1 MMTQP
6 PSSAA
11 NRTERRF
18 GRNVTLASTEFFN
31 WRMVKNMAKHS
42 KCCAT
47 EKMCSLTCC
56 ACSIDLKAIK
66 PLVNAPKF
74 ICQACGRV
82 ANKKTNL
89 CKPVLLS

>member
-1 MMTQP
+1 MTKG
-6 PSSAA
+6 SM
-11 NRTERRF
+11 
-18 GRNVTLASTEFFN
+18 EFFN
-31 WRMVKNMAKHS
+31 QRVAKNMTKHT

-82 ANKKTNL
+82 ANKRTNL